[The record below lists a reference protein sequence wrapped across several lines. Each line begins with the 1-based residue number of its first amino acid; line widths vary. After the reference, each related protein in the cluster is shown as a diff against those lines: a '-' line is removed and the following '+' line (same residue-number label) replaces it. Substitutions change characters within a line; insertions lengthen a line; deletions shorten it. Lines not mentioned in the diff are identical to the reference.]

1 VPLGDYIVDR
11 FDGFVVVGGDSSMEQ
26 RPIHIE
32 VGTAAVL
39 IMYVGHQR
47 WLYDVVTGWELLAC
61 HKQFVAPH

>member
-1 VPLGDYIVDR
+1 VDR
-11 FDGFVVVGGDSSMEQ
+11 FDGFVVVGGIVRWSSA
-26 RPIHIE
+26 PIHIE